1 MCLLVRNP
9 GSSRRETMCGAFRAL
24 SNFMLRDTGARM
36 SLLWHHT
43 FMPREKPPT
52 ESWTQDPVHQ
62 PLDANSRTKR
72 KKKRIRQ
79 SYPNDGPFRPVLTPR
94 IPTRQRIVGQPA
106 PSLNFSTLALV
117 RPKSSGFSQG
127 DNARRHR
134 DTAHSHFVRQQ
145 DCAVRSART
154 LRSRKTPLADN
165 QTRAPVR
172 QFRSARAVH
181 QCAPRERR

>member
-1 MCLLVRNP
+1 MCLLLSVRNP

-62 PLDANSRTKR
+62 SLDANSRTKR

-134 DTAHSHFVRQQ
+134 DTAHMVVISCDNRTAPFDRL
-145 DCAVRSART
+145 AR
-154 LRSRKTPLADN
+154 
-165 QTRAPVR
+165 
-172 QFRSARAVH
+172 
-181 QCAPRERR
+181 